1 MKLRLPDK
9 GFCFFCECKPASYQ
23 GSKDSKRAYKHRL
36 ESSFKRYYTGMMPD
50 IPLFA
55 NIYHF
60 YNEDVKIDAD
70 NISKP
75 TWDALTNV
83 AFSDDKQIIIRSAA
97 SIDMRSGTFEIDPD
111 SVPADIRY
119 DFLEA
124 IHIKPHTVFI
134 EVGEMKTLENLFNQS
149 SLWK

>member
-1 MKLRLPDK
+1 M
-9 GFCFFCECKPASYQ
+9 
-23 GSKDSKRAYKHRL
+23 HRL